1 MLLKKIKDFVL
12 LNEQGQGMVEYALI
26 MTFVALAIVL
36 ALSIFGLGVKNMYT
50 NINNQ
55 ITF

>member
-1 MLLKKIKDFVL
+1 MLKKIKDFV

-50 NINNQ
+50 NVNNQ